1 LISDS
6 SAYKLGIFAFASAS
20 SSMYCLPPAEGLI
33 VSYPEVIGKYS
44 SVLDLRGT
52 AVFKSVE
59 VLIITVFTFEIV
71 GILN

>member
-1 LISDS
+1 
-6 SAYKLGIFAFASAS
+6 
-20 SSMYCLPPAEGLI
+20 MYCLPPAEGLI

-44 SVLDLRGT
+44 PVLDLRGT

-59 VLIITVFTFEIV
+59 VLIITVFTFETV